1 MGFSRQEYWN
11 GLPFAPPE
19 DLPDPG
25 IKLPRPVLKVDSL
38 LAPGE
43 VALYSMKNSNLFPI
57 NATLKILNMLVQ
69 TIFLQTESHHLRD
82 YSSTSS
88 NASFGTNPVL
98 DAIRITCRF

>member
-11 GLPFAPPE
+11 GLPFSPPE
-19 DLPDPG
+19 DLPDSG
-25 IKLPRPVLKVDSL
+25 IKLPRPILKVDSL

-69 TIFLQTESHHLRD
+69 AI
-82 YSSTSS
+82 YIST
-88 NASFGTNPVL
+88 
-98 DAIRITCRF
+98 D

>member
-11 GLPFAPPE
+11 RLPFSPPE

-25 IKLPRPVLKVDSL
+25 IKLPRPILKVDSL
-38 LAPGE
+38 LAPVE

-69 TIFLQTESHHLRD
+69 
-82 YSSTSS
+82 
-88 NASFGTNPVL
+88 
-98 DAIRITCRF
+98 AIYISID